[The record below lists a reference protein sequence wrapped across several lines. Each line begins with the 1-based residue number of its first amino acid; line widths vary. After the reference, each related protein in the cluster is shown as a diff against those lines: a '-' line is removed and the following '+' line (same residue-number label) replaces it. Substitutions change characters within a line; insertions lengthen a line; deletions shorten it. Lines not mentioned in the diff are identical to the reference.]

1 MTLVMPERKH
11 LRSQAARLLAAAMKA
26 YENGQVG
33 SADVL
38 ISRAMQYL
46 DAANT
51 LDRRRGLDVGSR
63 DRPE

>member
-1 MTLVMPERKH
+1 
-11 LRSQAARLLAAAMKA
+11 MKA

-46 DAANT
+46 DEANT